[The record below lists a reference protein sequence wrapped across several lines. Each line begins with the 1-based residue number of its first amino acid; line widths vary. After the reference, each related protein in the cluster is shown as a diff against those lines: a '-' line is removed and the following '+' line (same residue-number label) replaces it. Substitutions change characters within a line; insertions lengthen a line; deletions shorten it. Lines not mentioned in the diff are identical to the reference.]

1 MRDAGVI
8 FLGYFPLGLSY
19 GMFAVALGLDWWWAT
34 VAAAAIYAGSIEFL
48 VAQMLVAGAPLTSA
62 VTTALFV
69 NVRHIFYGLSVPM
82 ERIRNPLLRAYT
94 IHTLTDEVYAVLS
107 SQPRELVTSARMFGA
122 GITSHV
128 YWVFSS
134 TAGALFATLIP
145 FDLSFMG
152 FAMTALFAVLA
163 IDAVRKSKE
172 YGLLFAA
179 IAIGIAALFLA
190 HEAML
195 IVGLSAYAL
204 LAFVVASMRRRRD
217 AGGHAGAS
225 AGGSATGGASSADAP
240 APRAGGAA

>member
-34 VAAAAIYAGSIEFL
+34 IAAAAIYAGSIEFL
-48 VAQMLVAGAPLTSA
+48 VAQMLAVGAPLTTA
-62 VTTALFV
+62 ATTALFV

-82 ERIRNPLLRAYT
+82 ERIRNPFLRAYT

-107 SQPRELVTSARMFGA
+107 AQPRDEVTPARMFGA
-122 GITSHV
+122 GITSHF

-134 TAGALFATLIP
+134 TVGALCAAIIP

-163 IDAVRKSKE
+163 MDAVRKSRE
-172 YGLLFAA
+172 YGLLLAA
-179 IAIGIAALFLA
+179 IAIGLAALFVVRDL
-190 HEAML
+190 ML
-195 IVGLSAYAL
+195 ITALVTYAV
-204 LAFVVASMRRRRD
+204 LAFVVASLRRRR
-217 AGGHAGAS
+217 
-225 AGGSATGGASSADAP
+225 ADA
-240 APRAGGAA
+240 AAGEVRA